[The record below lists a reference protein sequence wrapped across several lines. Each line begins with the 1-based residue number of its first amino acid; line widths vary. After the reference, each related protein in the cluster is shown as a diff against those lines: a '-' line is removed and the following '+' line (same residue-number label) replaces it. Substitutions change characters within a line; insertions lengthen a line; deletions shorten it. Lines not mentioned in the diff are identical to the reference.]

1 MPLTLKHS
9 SRILSLERVGILG
22 IAHTYRIVSLD
33 DLEKIPGSKSH
44 GEHLGWNPI
53 KDKCRLVYGCIC
65 FGKSMF
71 THSLHVKTE
80 GDMEMVYMEN
90 GSLPFH
96 RTKRCTRLVSFL
108 SSEDGVLKLHRA
120 PPGSFCHVALPGS
133 LNRRLPTQNA
143 TTTSLSTNSYISG
156 SSFQCVTRCAIL
168 CPVKRGVHI
177 NRF

>member
-1 MPLTLKHS
+1 MFGSHPESFSQPSVAVKQQSSTNIALCNSGLRRMPLTLKHS

-33 DLEKIPGSKSH
+33 DLEKIPGSRSH

-90 GSLPFH
+90 RSLPFH
-96 RTKRCTRLVSFL
+96 INPKPYKPSKP
-108 SSEDGVLKLHRA
+108 SK
-120 PPGSFCHVALPGS
+120 P
-133 LNRRLPTQNA
+133 LNPLNPK
-143 TTTSLSTNSYISG
+143 
-156 SSFQCVTRCAIL
+156 
-168 CPVKRGVHI
+168 P
-177 NRF
+177 

>member
-1 MPLTLKHS
+1 MFGSHPESFSQPSVAVKQQSSTNIALCNSGLRRMPLTLKHS

-71 THSLHVKTE
+71 THSLHVRLKVIWKWSTWKTV
-80 GDMEMVYMEN
+80 VYHFTPPHN
-90 GSLPFH
+90 
-96 RTKRCTRLVSFL
+96 FL
-108 SSEDGVLKLHRA
+108 SL
-120 PPGSFCHVALPGS
+120 
-133 LNRRLPTQNA
+133 
-143 TTTSLSTNSYISG
+143 I
-156 SSFQCVTRCAIL
+156 
-168 CPVKRGVHI
+168 HI
-177 NRF
+177 